1 LKAWFTGI
9 VSLPNDSGQV
19 KIPWALLNRL
29 TEAACSPPE
38 WARLE
43 LIGEHEEVWGR
54 LVTGWLHN
62 VSIPTKQCC
71 ETPSFA
77 ETHPIRT

>member
-1 LKAWFTGI
+1 VANGEHTG
-9 VSLPNDSGQV
+9 P
-19 KIPWALLNRL
+19 ALRHL
-29 TEAACSPPE
+29 
-38 WARLE
+38 
-43 LIGEHEEVWGR
+43 GEHEEVWGR